1 MSSRRIVW
9 SFLKVDDGNIDAV
22 VGWKKSYWYGGR
34 MGFRFVR
41 LSVGKKL
48 KGKGTAEDGV

>member
-1 MSSRRIVW
+1 MRLS
-9 SFLKVDDGNIDAV
+9 
-22 VGWKKSYWYGGR
+22 VGEKLEGWQR